1 MHQFK
6 QREGSI
12 HRVQHFFAAIGA
24 AARWQIALKAESNFG
39 LKANRARI
47 RYPPTPAGLAR
58 AARGH
63 DAEISG
69 LARRGRAFPAAN
81 RTAKRLQHTALE
93 GEDIRLIAWCG
104 IAQIGD
110 GRAALMHRDQFF
122 NRARDSFG

>member
-6 QREGSI
+6 QREGSVY
-12 HRVQHFFAAIGA
+12 RVQHFIAAIGA
-24 AARWQIALKAESNFG
+24 AARWQIALQAESNFG

-47 RYPPTPAGLAR
+47 RHPPTPARLAR
-58 AARGH
+58 AAGGH

-69 LARRGRAFPAAN
+69 LARRGGAFPAAN
-81 RTAKRLQHTALE
+81 SATQRLQHAALY

-110 GRAALMHRDQFF
+110 GRAALMDSNQLFDG
-122 NRARDSFG
+122 ARDIVG